1 MARGRKSAVSLSVL
15 PASLPGERP
24 PPPAELD
31 EIEARLWRTIVDAL
45 PPTWL
50 DAAAQ
55 TILVRAVAQAAICE
69 DLEDQLRNCRASRS
83 GDNEV
88 GALAAQHAAAAK
100 AHAHLLGVLRATP
113 RARMVPKSAS
123 RQMVQVPRIRPWEAD
138 DG

>member
-1 MARGRKSAVSLSVL
+1 MARGRKSAVSLSVV
-15 PASLPGERP
+15 PASLAGERP
-24 PPPAELD
+24 PAPAELD
-31 EIEARLWRTIVDAL
+31 DTEARLWRTIVDAL

-55 TILVRAVAQAAICE
+55 TILVRAVAQAAICV
-69 DLEDQLRNCRASRS
+69 DLEGRLRKCRASRS
-83 GDNEV
+83 ADDEAA
-88 GALAAQHAAAAK
+88 ALAAQHAAAAK

>member
-1 MARGRKSAVSLSVL
+1 MARGRKSAVSLSVV
-15 PASLPGERP
+15 PTSLPGERP

-69 DLEDQLRNCRASRS
+69 DLECQLRKFRAARLDDDEVAVLAAHRAS
-83 GDNEV
+83 
-88 GALAAQHAAAAK
+88 AAK

-123 RQMVQVPRIRPWEAD
+123 RQMVQVPRVRPWEAD